1 VRSVTAAVAAAPV
14 ASANRRLSLVT
25 VDQGISSLSNIIA
38 LIWVAHMFGPVG
50 FGRFSLITMIYSVAQ
65 ISFRGLISTTV
76 LVHPEDADERPRD
89 VLSSTTLLGLVAGG
103 VCSLSGLGML
113 SLGSSLGGPTL
124 ALGIAMP
131 LLMLQDV
138 GRYLAIARRRPT
150 AAIVLD
156 SLWLLLMAGAFI
168 AIRVLDKSSLT
179 WVVGAWT
186 GTGAIS
192 ALWVFVQYGPPS
204 TTWLSWV
211 RERWNFSWRS
221 LVSSIAASGTTL
233 LTASL
238 MTAFSSAI
246 AVAAFRAATLLGAP
260 STTVQMAVG
269 TSAAADIARDRD
281 DKRSVANHV
290 RRAIAVSTA
299 VGVLNLVVLVFL
311 PNPIGHAVLG
321 DSWDTVKPLMLALS
335 LKVLLMAAQSGI
347 RASLIGRR
355 LITPAMV
362 TDVISIILV
371 GVCMIVGAALG
382 DAEGALWAMA
392 VGTGVS
398 TCCWWIAL
406 WWTARPTRPA
416 PRHAVATSG
425 ALR

>member
-1 VRSVTAAVAAAPV
+1 
-14 ASANRRLSLVT
+14 
-25 VDQGISSLSNIIA
+25 
-38 LIWVAHMFGPVG
+38 
-50 FGRFSLITMIYSVAQ
+50 
-65 ISFRGLISTTV
+65 
-76 LVHPEDADERPRD
+76 
-89 VLSSTTLLGLVAGG
+89 
-103 VCSLSGLGML
+103 ML
-113 SLGSSLGGPTL
+113 ALGSSLGGPTL

-138 GRYLAIARRRPT
+138 GRYLAIARRRPN

-156 SLWLLLMAGAFI
+156 SLWLLLMAAAFI
-168 AIRVLDKSSLT
+168 GIRVLDKSSLT

-192 ALWVFVQYGPPS
+192 ALWVFVQYGLPS
-204 TTWLSWV
+204 ATWLSWV

-221 LVSSIAASGTTL
+221 LVSSIAGSGTTL

-355 LITPAMV
+355 LITAAMV

-371 GVCMIVGAALG
+371 GACMIAGAALG

-392 VGTGVS
+392 IGTGVS
-398 TCCWWIAL
+398 TGCWWIAL
-406 WWTARPTRPA
+406 WWTARPARPA

-425 ALR
+425 AFR

>member
-1 VRSVTAAVAAAPV
+1 
-14 ASANRRLSLVT
+14 
-25 VDQGISSLSNIIA
+25 
-38 LIWVAHMFGPVG
+38 
-50 FGRFSLITMIYSVAQ
+50 
-65 ISFRGLISTTV
+65 
-76 LVHPEDADERPRD
+76 
-89 VLSSTTLLGLVAGG
+89 
-103 VCSLSGLGML
+103 
-113 SLGSSLGGPTL
+113 
-124 ALGIAMP
+124 
-131 LLMLQDV
+131 
-138 GRYLAIARRRPT
+138 
-150 AAIVLD
+150 
-156 SLWLLLMAGAFI
+156 
-168 AIRVLDKSSLT
+168 
-179 WVVGAWT
+179 
-186 GTGAIS
+186 
-192 ALWVFVQYGPPS
+192 
-204 TTWLSWV
+204 
-211 RERWNFSWRS
+211 
-221 LVSSIAASGTTL
+221 
-233 LTASL
+233 
-238 MTAFSSAI
+238 
-246 AVAAFRAATLLGAP
+246 
-260 STTVQMAVG
+260 
-269 TSAAADIARDRD
+269 
-281 DKRSVANHV
+281 V